1 LKPRALNKKMKS
13 SLKSVLKC
21 AFDGYSAD
29 RVPRLG
35 AALSYYT
42 IFSAAPLIVIATAIA
57 AFFLGAEAVNGQVS
71 ETLRGTLGDAGSHA
85 VEDMVRGARNISH
98 ATLATVIGVVML
110 VFGASGVFI
119 ELQDSLNTIWN
130 VKARPGRGLQ
140 DFVRDRLLSLGMVL
154 GAGFLLLV
162 SLLMSAIL
170 AGLSKYM
177 QNFLPGGAL
186 PWEIANEIVSFLVI
200 SLIFAVMF
208 KYLPDAL
215 VPWRGVWIGG
225 FATGAMFVLGKTLI
239 GLYLGRSAMASAY
252 GAAGSLAIV
261 LLWVYYVSQ
270 IFFFGAEFTKA
281 YVDAEGLSAEPKEC
295 AVRSGKAQASKP
307 NAAPQPERRS
317 GRSEISRKVPE

>member
-1 LKPRALNKKMKS
+1 MKGG
-13 SLKSVLKC
+13 LKSVLMR

-57 AFFLGAEAVNGQVS
+57 AFFLGTDAVNGQVA
-71 ETLRGTLGDAGSHA
+71 ETLRGTLGDAGAHA
-85 VEDMVRGARNISH
+85 VEGMVTGARNFSH
-98 ATLATVIGVVML
+98 ATFATILGVVML
-110 VFGASGVFI
+110 LFGASGVFI
-119 ELQDSLNTIWN
+119 ELQDSLNTIWG
-130 VKARPGRGLQ
+130 VKARPGSGVKE
-140 DFVRDRLLSLGMVL
+140 FFRDRLFSLGMVF

-162 SLLMSAIL
+162 SLLISALL
-170 AGLSKYM
+170 AGVSKYM
-177 QNFLPGGAL
+177 ENFLPGGAL
-186 PWEIANEIVSFLVI
+186 PWEIANEIVSFVVV
-200 SLIFAVMF
+200 SLIFAVIF
-208 KYLPDAL
+208 KYLPDAQ

-239 GLYLGRSAMASAY
+239 GLYLGRSAVASAY

-295 AVRSGKAQASKP
+295 AVRSGKALASRADAP
-307 NAAPQPERRS
+307 PQPERRS
-317 GRSEISRKVPE
+317 GRSEVSRKVPE

>member
-1 LKPRALNKKMKS
+1 MKGS
-13 SLKSVLKC
+13 FKSALKC

-57 AFFLGAEAVNGQVS
+57 AFFLGAEVVNGQVS
-71 ETLRGTLGDAGSHA
+71 ETLRDTLGDAGASA
-85 VEDMVRGARNISH
+85 VQDMVSGARNISH
-98 ATLATVIGVVML
+98 ATLATILGVVML
-110 VFGASGVFI
+110 IFGASGVFI

-130 VKARPGRGLQ
+130 VKPRPGRGLK

-162 SLLMSAIL
+162 SLLLSAIL

-177 QNFLPGGAL
+177 ENVLPGGAL
-186 PWEIANEIVSFLVI
+186 PWAIVNETVSFFVI

-208 KYLPDAL
+208 KYLPDVQ
-215 VPWRGVWIGG
+215 VPWHGVWIGG

-239 GLYLGRSAMASAY
+239 GLYLGRSAVASAY

-281 YVDAEGLSAEPKEC
+281 YVDAEGLSAEPKDC
-295 AVRSGKAQASKP
+295 AVRSGKAQTSRP
-307 NAAPQPERRS
+307 NASLPERRS
-317 GRSEISRKVPE
+317 GRSEFSRKVPE